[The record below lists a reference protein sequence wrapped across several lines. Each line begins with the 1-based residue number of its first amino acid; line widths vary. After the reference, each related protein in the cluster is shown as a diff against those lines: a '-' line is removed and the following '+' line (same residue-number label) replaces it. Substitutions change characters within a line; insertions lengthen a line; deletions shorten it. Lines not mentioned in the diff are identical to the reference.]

1 MLKFVRTRSSSVAAA
16 LLVSLL
22 SLQLPHTADADHD
35 SHGSL
40 ALFAHDP
47 STHAI
52 GKQAPGGEAPPLHCV
67 VCHIARSF
75 RPQTAASSPPVPV
88 VSTRTLVHIDVFT
101 AARPAVVAQPP
112 LRSPPPPS
120 PLATLA

>member
-1 MLKFVRTRSSSVAAA
+1 MLKFVRTRTSSVAAA

-35 SHGSL
+35 SHGAL
-40 ALFAHDP
+40 VLFAHDP
-47 STHAI
+47 SSHALR
-52 GKQAPGGEAPPLHCV
+52 KTVPDDSTPPLHCV

-75 RPQTAASSPPVPV
+75 RPQSNTPSLPVPA
-88 VSTRTLVHIDVFT
+88 VSTSTLVHLAVFT

-112 LRSPPPPS
+112 LRSPPAS
-120 PLATLA
+120 PLSTFA

>member
-1 MLKFVRTRSSSVAAA
+1 MLKFVRARTSSVAAA

-40 ALFAHDP
+40 VLSAHDP
-47 STHAI
+47 SSHALRTT
-52 GKQAPGGEAPPLHCV
+52 APADSTPPLHCV

-75 RPQTAASSPPVPV
+75 RLQTVGSPLPVPV
-88 VSTRTLVHIDVFT
+88 VSTGTLVHLEPFT

-112 LRSPPPPS
+112 LRSPPAPPR
-120 PLATLA
+120 LTLA

>member
-1 MLKFVRTRSSSVAAA
+1 MLQFVRARTSSVAAA

-40 ALFAHDP
+40 VLFAHDP
-47 STHAI
+47 STHALR
-52 GKQAPGGEAPPLHCV
+52 GTEPGDGAPPLHCV

-75 RPQTAASSPPVPV
+75 RPQTDTPSLPVPV
-88 VSTRTLVHIDVFT
+88 VSTGTHVHLDVST

-112 LRSPPPPS
+112 LRSPPAS
-120 PLATLA
+120 PVFALA